1 MGGELIKE
9 TDAFMAFVDS
19 LVADK
24 ESDELE
30 FKSALGG
37 FPRSLWETYSSF
49 ANTDGGIII
58 LGVSEKK
65 GDFKIEG
72 IPIEDA
78 IQYKKEFWDNVNNTS
93 KVSINLMKD
102 SDVSIE
108 KYNDKCLLVLRVP
121 RADATQKPV
130 YLAPDPNKGTYK
142 RNDEGDYLCT
152 RDEVRRMFADADMSF
167 PPDSRILD
175 KYSIEDIDL
184 DTFSKYKRLFRL
196 AKPDHPWLSLPDI
209 ELLKKLRAYRKDRKT
224 GKEGFTLAGILMFG
238 KTDSITDPDCAPY
251 FYLDY
256 RDVQNDS
263 ESRWEDRLVPDGT
276 WEANLFEFYLRVIP
290 KLIAVLP
297 KPFILKDNIRRDET
311 PASIAIREAFINAL
325 IHADYSVNASTI
337 IEHHNNGFVFS
348 NPGTMLISKSQ
359 YYRGGDSV
367 CRNSTLQKMFMMI
380 GSAEKAGSGA
390 DKILSGWVESD
401 WKKPVLDIRTRPDK
415 VVLTLPME
423 SLLPAEAESGL
434 CRLYGEGIRL
444 IGRNKLIALSL
455 AYTEGEI
462 SNDRLRYATDMHRTD
477 ISHML
482 KDLCNDGY
490 LVASGVGRGTTY
502 QLKRNETL
510 APNIETSAPNIETS
524 APNIETLAPNIET
537 SAQENQSG
545 AYYVSNT
552 ATLSGNRMDEHESP
566 EQRKKKMARV
576 ELEDLIIKNCSEFIT
591 IEELSRKVGR
601 TISYLRTGVLKKMVA
616 EKKLQ
621 MLFPGK
627 LHHPNQKYKVSD

>member
-30 FKSALGG
+30 FKSAFGG

-121 RADATQKPV
+121 RADATQKP
-130 YLAPDPNKGTYK
+130 
-142 RNDEGDYLCT
+142 
-152 RDEVRRMFADADMSF
+152 
-167 PPDSRILD
+167 
-175 KYSIEDIDL
+175 
-184 DTFSKYKRLFRL
+184 
-196 AKPDHPWLSLPDI
+196 
-209 ELLKKLRAYRKDRKT
+209 AY
-224 GKEGFTLAGILMFG
+224 I
-238 KTDSITDPDCAPY
+238 
-251 FYLDY
+251 
-256 RDVQNDS
+256 
-263 ESRWEDRLVPDGT
+263 
-276 WEANLFEFYLRVIP
+276 
-290 KLIAVLP
+290 
-297 KPFILKDNIRRDET
+297 
-311 PASIAIREAFINAL
+311 
-325 IHADYSVNASTI
+325 
-337 IEHHNNGFVFS
+337 
-348 NPGTMLISKSQ
+348 
-359 YYRGGDSV
+359 
-367 CRNSTLQKMFMMI
+367 
-380 GSAEKAGSGA
+380 
-390 DKILSGWVESD
+390 
-401 WKKPVLDIRTRPDK
+401 
-415 VVLTLPME
+415 
-423 SLLPAEAESGL
+423 
-434 CRLYGEGIRL
+434 
-444 IGRNKLIALSL
+444 
-455 AYTEGEI
+455 
-462 SNDRLRYATDMHRTD
+462 
-477 ISHML
+477 
-482 KDLCNDGY
+482 
-490 LVASGVGRGTTY
+490 ASGVGRGTTY
-502 QLKRNETL
+502 QLKRNATL
-510 APNIETSAPNIETS
+510 APNIET
-524 APNIETLAPNIET
+524 L
-537 SAQENQSG
+537 AQENQSG

-627 LHHPNQKYKVSD
+627 PHHPNQKYKVSD